1 MNIQKKVITV
11 FIISLVASVF
21 AGVFIFVAVRQTR
34 ENISKLTLTNDIRTE
49 IFRRA
54 NLLDEYL
61 LFRGERSREQWVL
74 DSQIIGRLLEAAKK
88 KFTEPDEQ
96 AILVLLEKNNS
107 IIKQTG
113 AQIFENYSAQP
124 NLTATARDLEVRLVS
139 RLLIARSDMVD
150 QANQLEVKARENI
163 TALQQRLGLSVGLL
177 VAVLFIIILLN
188 LTWIRTILKK
198 LEEAGAK
205 NRAMLSSLGEGV
217 IGVDLSGKIIL
228 INQAANL
235 MLGWRQEEIAGTV
248 LAETVPIEDEK
259 GNLIAP
265 EKRPMSAAFTKG
277 LTTSTSVVDSIYYY
291 VRKDK
296 TKFPV
301 AISVQPILLNG
312 KVIGAVE
319 AFRDIT
325 KEKDIDRA
333 KSEFV
338 SLVSHQLRTPLSAV
352 NWYTEMLLAGDAGD
366 VNSRQK
372 TYLEEI
378 HTGSQLMVDMVNTFL
393 SVSRL
398 ELGTFAIEPE
408 PTDIVALTQSVIV
421 EQKPQIKNKKIKI
434 SVASKKIPLINAD
447 PKLLRMVVQ
456 NLLSNAIKYT
466 PKYGKVDFSLSLDK
480 EKKNV
485 IMKISDTG
493 YGIPQDQ
500 QDRIFSKLFRA
511 SNVKK
516 KDTSGTGLGLYIVKS
531 IVDRSG
537 GKIWFESEEGK
548 GTTFYVTLPR

>member
-1 MNIQKKVITV
+1 
-11 FIISLVASVF
+11 
-21 AGVFIFVAVRQTR
+21 
-34 ENISKLTLTNDIRTE
+34 
-49 IFRRA
+49 
-54 NLLDEYL
+54 
-61 LFRGERSREQWVL
+61 
-74 DSQIIGRLLEAAKK
+74 
-88 KFTEPDEQ
+88 
-96 AILVLLEKNNS
+96 
-107 IIKQTG
+107 
-113 AQIFENYSAQP
+113 
-124 NLTATARDLEVRLVS
+124 
-139 RLLIARSDMVD
+139 
-150 QANQLEVKARENI
+150 
-163 TALQQRLGLSVGLL
+163 
-177 VAVLFIIILLN
+177 
-188 LTWIRTILKK
+188 
-198 LEEAGAK
+198 
-205 NRAMLSSLGEGV
+205 MLSSLGEGV